1 MTEKGGKKESA
12 PATPEPAAENGAE
25 SELVQFGSW
34 EFVDRIPGREEV
46 LELLQTLPPRW
57 GVKVADYLE
66 YLTPLPQSKKTK
78 VKVGKNLVEQ
88 SVPVYVLYVS
98 VAGREAMLQAA
109 EELNRWR
116 VSFVPE
122 PVTPT
127 GVPGWLQNDDRR
139 LVYREYCLAPGSRVL
154 TSGLLWQAVETL
166 QTGDTLVGFDEAVG
180 RPGGRESFYCLATV
194 TAMDIVAKPSV
205 RVVTDRGFV
214 VCSADHQWLVSR
226 VGHGRRWI
234 RAADLRTN
242 DRIVGYSTPW
252 LTDRSR
258 DGGWMAGF
266 LDGEGSVRLGGVGFA
281 QNQGIVLDNALVW
294 LKEHGYRAST
304 RQQDKCVKVSIL
316 GGRGE
321 TARLLGSLQPLR
333 LMQRSDVCW
342 TGRAYGKVPTLW
354 FTVHDVE
361 SVGVQDVVAVQTDT
375 GTFIAEGMLS
385 HNCEIYEPVVS
396 AVDGAVDTVKYEL
409 KGRKPGTAWVPQ
421 TGGKQ
426 AAGSNPVE
434 KVETSARGRALAAW
448 GFGVLPGSGVASLDE
463 IQQAAENMLAQQQRH
478 QEGQQEQA
486 SSSGRPT
493 REKLLEVTMQ
503 TMEEARMLRH
513 ESEYTADQRIIDH
526 CQRRYGVNVAKPD
539 ADPELPPTVE
549 WTRLNDGQ
557 LQLLTRAVQRSITE
571 IRAQEQDV

>member
-1 MTEKGGKKESA
+1 MTERGGKTDSA
-12 PATPEPAAENGAE
+12 PATPDPAAENGDE
-25 SELVQFGSW
+25 NELVQFGSW

-78 VKVGKNLVEQ
+78 VRVGKNLVEQ

-116 VSFVPE
+116 VSLVPE

-127 GVPGWLQNDDRR
+127 GVPGWLQNDERR
-139 LVYREYCLAPGSRVL
+139 LVYREYC
-154 TSGLLWQAVETL
+154 
-166 QTGDTLVGFDEAVG
+166 
-180 RPGGRESFYCLATV
+180 
-194 TAMDIVAKPSV
+194 
-205 RVVTDRGFV
+205 
-214 VCSADHQWLVSR
+214 
-226 VGHGRRWI
+226 
-234 RAADLRTN
+234 
-242 DRIVGYSTPW
+242 
-252 LTDRSR
+252 
-258 DGGWMAGF
+258 
-266 LDGEGSVRLGGVGFA
+266 
-281 QNQGIVLDNALVW
+281 
-294 LKEHGYRAST
+294 
-304 RQQDKCVKVSIL
+304 
-316 GGRGE
+316 
-321 TARLLGSLQPLR
+321 
-333 LMQRSDVCW
+333 
-342 TGRAYGKVPTLW
+342 
-354 FTVHDVE
+354 
-361 SVGVQDVVAVQTDT
+361 
-375 GTFIAEGMLS
+375 
-385 HNCEIYEPVVS
+385 EIHEPVPARPPQRPRP
-396 AVDGAVDTVKYEL
+396 AVDDAVDRVEYQL

-434 KVETSARGRALAAW
+434 KVETAARGRALAAW

-478 QEGQQEQA
+478 QEGQQEQV

-503 TMEEARMLRH
+503 TMEEARMLRS

-571 IRAQEQDV
+571 IRAQEQEV

>member
-1 MTEKGGKKESA
+1 MTERGGKTDSA
-12 PATPEPAAENGAE
+12 PATPDPAAENGDE
-25 SELVQFGSW
+25 NELVQFGSW

-78 VKVGKNLVEQ
+78 VRVGKNLVEQ

-109 EELNRWR
+109 EELNHWR

-127 GVPGWLQNDDRR
+127 GVPGWLQNDERR
-139 LVYREYCLAPGSRVL
+139 LVYREYC
-154 TSGLLWQAVETL
+154 E
-166 QTGDTLVGFDEAVG
+166 
-180 RPGGRESFYCLATV
+180 
-194 TAMDIVAKPSV
+194 
-205 RVVTDRGFV
+205 
-214 VCSADHQWLVSR
+214 
-226 VGHGRRWI
+226 
-234 RAADLRTN
+234 
-242 DRIVGYSTPW
+242 
-252 LTDRSR
+252 
-258 DGGWMAGF
+258 
-266 LDGEGSVRLGGVGFA
+266 
-281 QNQGIVLDNALVW
+281 
-294 LKEHGYRAST
+294 
-304 RQQDKCVKVSIL
+304 IL
-316 GGRGE
+316 
-321 TARLLGSLQPLR
+321 
-333 LMQRSDVCW
+333 
-342 TGRAYGKVPTLW
+342 
-354 FTVHDVE
+354 
-361 SVGVQDVVAVQTDT
+361 
-375 GTFIAEGMLS
+375 
-385 HNCEIYEPVVS
+385 EPFE
-396 AVDGAVDTVKYEL
+396 VDGTVEYQL

-434 KVETSARGRALAAW
+434 KVETAARGRALAAW

-478 QEGQQEQA
+478 QEGQQEQV

-503 TMEEARMLRH
+503 TMEKARMLRH

-526 CQRRYGVNVAKPD
+526 CQRRYGVNVARVD